1 MENPTFKAFE
11 SCLQI
16 AHFRHLQLE
25 LQDLLLVLIMLL
37 TNQSHCLNHSK
48 VFKKTSVMIWY
59 VLINASSYVFFDDIT
74 NRIQYRKEKTS
85 TLRPSKEPGGWA
97 LLYKTALYWPKG
109 LSSLAWALL
118 EILWKSEIHPLSI
131 SSTECMASGLI
142 EFGRMGVVPLSQPD
156 PYREKRKSSLTSHLP
171 MWAPSGGSGMRVWA
185 LQSSPVA
192 AKLESKHTKLGS
204 I

>member
-48 VFKKTSVMIWY
+48 VFKKTSAMIWY
-59 VLINASSYVFFDDIT
+59 VLINASLYVFFDDIT

-118 EILWKSEIHPLSI
+118 EILWKSEIHPFIDFLYR
-131 SSTECMASGLI
+131 MHGL
-142 EFGRMGVVPLSQPD
+142 GA
-156 PYREKRKSSLTSHLP
+156 H
-171 MWAPSGGSGMRVWA
+171 RVWEDGGGTTVSA
-185 LQSSPVA
+185 WSLSGKKK
-192 AKLESKHTKLGS
+192 KLVDQPFANVGS
-204 I
+204 FWRFWNASVSTAIKSCCSETWVKAHKTG